1 MFILQQVRH
10 SNQDIAAEI
19 ISLKQVRTLVKLI
32 PVFGEVVNHRLTKET
47 SLKYSRQFWLNKY
60 FDKELFYV
68 LTL

>member
-1 MFILQQVRH
+1 MCH

-19 ISLKQVRTLVKLI
+19 ISLKQVRTLVELI
-32 PVFGEVVNHRLTKET
+32 PVFDEAADCQLMKET
-47 SLKYSRQFWLNKY
+47 SLEYSRQFWLDKY